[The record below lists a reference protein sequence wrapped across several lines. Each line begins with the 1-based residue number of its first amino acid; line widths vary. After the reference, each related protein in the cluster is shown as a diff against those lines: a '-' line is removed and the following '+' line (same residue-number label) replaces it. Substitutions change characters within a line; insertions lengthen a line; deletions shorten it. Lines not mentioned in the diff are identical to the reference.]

1 MLNFS
6 FNVILL
12 VLLIILPGAIFR
24 RAYNSTK
31 LSNYHSRSS
40 TFSEIVFTIGV
51 GTLFQ
56 VLGIFIVNKSN
67 YVSCA
72 VDLVVLG
79 KIVTSPTI
87 LEFQNVSNHIGKI
100 LCYNIVVSLISFI
113 TAKTLQF
120 IIIRYD
126 WDERFEFLK
135 FENEWFYI
143 LTGKLHYVDSNTSA
157 AKYVNVLVA
166 IEENFIIYSGIL
178 TGYTE
183 IDGKIELLRIVG
195 VKRKLIPHIGEGN
208 NEIAAKEYKMNVDE
222 LYVPYSKILNFS
234 ITHYQIE
241 KIEES
246 EIS

>member
-87 LEFQNVSNHIGKI
+87 LEFQNVSNHIGK
-100 LCYNIVVSLISFI
+100 YFA
-113 TAKTLQF
+113 TTLLF
-120 IIIRYD
+120 
-126 WDERFEFLK
+126 
-135 FENEWFYI
+135 
-143 LTGKLHYVDSNTSA
+143 H
-157 AKYVNVLVA
+157 
-166 IEENFIIYSGIL
+166 
-178 TGYTE
+178 
-183 IDGKIELLRIVG
+183 
-195 VKRKLIPHIGEGN
+195 
-208 NEIAAKEYKMNVDE
+208 
-222 LYVPYSKILNFS
+222 
-234 ITHYQIE
+234 
-241 KIEES
+241 
-246 EIS
+246 